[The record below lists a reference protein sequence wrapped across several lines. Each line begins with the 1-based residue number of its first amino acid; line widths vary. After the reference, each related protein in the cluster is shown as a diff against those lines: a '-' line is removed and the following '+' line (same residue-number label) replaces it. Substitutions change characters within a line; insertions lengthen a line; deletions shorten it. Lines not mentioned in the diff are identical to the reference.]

1 MTMILSMA
9 GVWSTASGS
18 KVEAQERVKVGG
30 GVMPDGSCGVFRI
43 VKAELGTAKVY
54 NKDGSDTGEQ
64 DDVVK
69 IQWKCVE
76 GHTPDGDSIVN
87 RVQFQTLRLWDED
100 DAKCDNARCM
110 FASID
115 LLVNDGKLAE
125 AEAEIDNDT
134 LADLQDGEA
143 MLTVR
148 MFKGRNGGQDGNFVS
163 AIAPA
168 EDYEAP
174 EEETT
179 TTSRTPRNTQQEEK
193 TTERPQRTR
202 RTR

>member
-1 MTMILSMA
+1 MILSMA
-9 GVWSTASGS
+9 GVWSTASGT

-30 GVMPDGSCGVFRI
+30 GVMPDGSCGIFRV

-54 NKDGSDTGEQ
+54 DKDGKDTGNQ

-76 GHTPDGDSIVN
+76 GHTPDGDDIVN

-100 DAKCDNARCM
+100 DAKCDNARRM

-115 LLVNDGKLAE
+115 LLVNEGKLAE
-125 AEAEIDNDT
+125 AEAEIDNET
-134 LADLQDGEA
+134 LADLVDGEA
-143 MLTVR
+143 MLTVG
-148 MFKGRNGGQDGNFVS
+148 MFKGRNGGQDGNYVS
-163 AIAPA
+163 AIAPD
-168 EDYEAP
+168 EDYEP
-174 EEETT
+174 FQGEEDTT
-179 TTSRTPRNTQQEEK
+179 PTRTPRTTQQEEK

-202 RTR
+202 RSR

>member
-9 GVWSTASGS
+9 GVWSTASGT

-30 GVMPDGSCGVFRI
+30 GVMPDGSCGIFRV
-43 VKAELGTAKVY
+43 VKAELGTTKVFD
-54 NKDGSDTGEQ
+54 KEGKDTGAQ

-76 GHTPDGDSIVN
+76 GHTPEGDNIVN

-100 DAKCDNARCM
+100 DAKCDNARRM

-115 LLVNDGKLAE
+115 LLVNEGKLAE

-134 LADLQDGEA
+134 LGDLVDGEA
-143 MLTVR
+143 MLTVG
-148 MFKGRNGGQDGNFVS
+148 MFKGRNGGSDGNYVS
-163 AIAPA
+163 AIAPS
-168 EDYEAP
+168 EDYEP
-174 EEETT
+174 FEDEGTT
-179 TTSRTPRNTQQEEK
+179 REPRTTQQETK
-193 TTERPQRTR
+193 TTERPQRTCR
-202 RTR
+202 SR

>member
-1 MTMILSMA
+1 MTILMAMA

-43 VKAELGTAKVY
+43 VKAQLDVSKVY
-54 NKDGSDTGEQ
+54 DKDGNDTGDQ

-69 IQWKCVE
+69 IQWKCAE
-76 GHTPDGDSIVN
+76 GHTPDGDSIQN

-100 DAKCDNARCM
+100 DAKCDNARRM
-110 FASID
+110 LASID
-115 LLVNDGKLAE
+115 LLTNEGRLAE
-125 AEAEIDNDT
+125 EEAEITNET
-134 LADLQDGEA
+134 LEALIDGEA
-143 MLTVR
+143 MLTVGV
-148 MFKGRNGGQDGNFVS
+148 FKGKSGEGNFVS

-168 EDYEAP
+168 DDYEAP

-179 TTSRTPRNTQQEEK
+179 SATGRQPRQSQQETK
-193 TTERPQRTR
+193 ATERPQRTR
-202 RTR
+202 RAR